1 MRADEGRADEG
12 RADESVN
19 VLAGF
24 SVVVSGCVVGL
35 AWSGLVA
42 AMEEEEEE
50 EEVIWL
56 LLGIFRAFCWVGGS
70 SSAIV
75 ACGVWYRDSQT
86 L

>member
-1 MRADEGRADEG
+1 MRADEG

-24 SVVVSGCVVGL
+24 SVVVSGWVVGL
-35 AWSGLVA
+35 AWSGLVV
-42 AMEEEEEE
+42 AMEEE

-56 LLGIFRAFCWVGGS
+56 LLGIFMAFCWVGGS

-75 ACGVWYRDSQT
+75 ACGVWYRDSQI